1 MNKSLRAVSLGKVLG
16 CYLLVA
22 VFAIGLTATFAI
34 AAKDCST
41 LVCNDNQV
49 LICHNPD
56 NYTVSEPEEVPDQ
69 VLGKCMCV
77 ANEAIDTHLGHG
89 DYLGECVSSPTN

>member
-1 MNKSLRAVSLGKVLG
+1 MNNRAISLAKALG

-22 VFAIGLTATFAI
+22 VFAVGLTVDFAI

-49 LICHNPD
+49 LICHVTD
-56 NYTVSEPEEVPDQ
+56 NNTVSEPEEVPDQ
-69 VLGKCMCV
+69 VQGKCMCV
-77 ANEAIDTHLGHG
+77 ANEAIDSHLGHG
-89 DYLGECVSSPTN
+89 DYLGECVSSPIN